1 MTQDEFNDLIL
12 DRFEALEKENKQLKQ
27 KLGKID
33 PELLAQ
39 LTIASDQAES
49 LHRTMASEKRLLA
62 EQSLNNRR
70 EFAAEVESAFTRLEN
85 SKNLAKSQMQLT
97 YDAAA
102 ESNAALEQIRALH
115 GEMSNMGG
123 SLIERQENIVKNID
137 DRFANFDRM
146 AGNEYIRELHK
157 NDANKRSNAE
167 ISNEIQRQLRLMN
180 PTAFAEPEEQQAEG

>member
-102 ESNAALEQIRALH
+102 ESNAALEQIRTLH

-123 SLIERQENIVKNID
+123 SLIERQDNIVKNID
-137 DRFANFDRM
+137 ERYANFDRM

-180 PTAFAEPEEQQAEG
+180 APGFAEPEEQQAEG